1 MMLHKLITEDR
12 VFKYLFFGLLFPL
25 QGNSLESD
33 QRQPIR
39 IQADKA
45 VITDKEGLSVYEGNV
60 IIVQGTLQIN
70 AEIVEIK
77 SQDRTILE
85 VRARSD
91 REAKN
96 LAKFKQ
102 TLSNE
107 GEEIFAE
114 AKK

>member
-1 MMLHKLITEDR
+1 M
-12 VFKYLFFGLLFPL
+12 FKYLFVGLIFPI

-77 SQDRTILE
+77 SQDKTILE

-91 REAKN
+91 GESKK
-96 LAKFKQ
+96 LAKLKQ
-102 TLSNE
+102 TISKE
-107 GEEIFAE
+107 GEEIFEE
-114 AKK
+114 ANKINYRVQEGI